1 MTLNTVKLYS
11 FSRLPNRI
19 ESNRI
24 KHGFAEFKLFQYFDI
39 FMSSEL
45 CFNAFEWFYMMNSM
59 HLNDWNEWMNEKRR
73 NIEKIR
79 LNSILFYSVRF
90 DIPGFQESSRISL
103 YADYKSVIKDKNYWG
118 LNLLTFQCD
127 VKRKIIIIWMKGPFI
142 KII

>member
-1 MTLNTVKLYS
+1 
-11 FSRLPNRI
+11 
-19 ESNRI
+19 
-24 KHGFAEFKLFQYFDI
+24 
-39 FMSSEL
+39 
-45 CFNAFEWFYMMNSM
+45 
-59 HLNDWNEWMNEKRR
+59 MNEKRR

-142 KII
+142 TII